1 MTHKL
6 ILKVKKFQ
14 LSGAK
19 RFGTVEEKP
28 PGGSPPI
35 PFRVKVRSFEEGQRF
50 DQIWR
55 LLGPVSDHVLINRAS
70 KERALYQVIKYSHG
84 TT

>member
-19 RFGTVEEKP
+19 RFGTVEENLQ
-28 PGGSPPI
+28 GGGI
-35 PFRVKVRSFEEGQRF
+35 PFRVKSKH
-50 DQIWR
+50 
-55 LLGPVSDHVLINRAS
+55 LTLGKDA
-70 KERALYQVIKYSHG
+70 
-84 TT
+84 

>member
-19 RFGTVEEKP
+19 CFGTVEEKP
-28 PGGSPPI
+28 AGGWIPPPPPPI
-35 PFRVKVRSFEEGQRF
+35 PFRVNQNFECRTFG
-50 DQIWR
+50 
-55 LLGPVSDHVLINRAS
+55 L
-70 KERALYQVIKYSHG
+70 
-84 TT
+84 